1 MKSPD
6 SMMKHV
12 YLIIIT
18 LFVNLTI
25 HAQVQKDYT
34 ERAQDIYKLL
44 RAQEFGK
51 VVAEFDS
58 SIAKRI
64 DSTRLATAWANLIK
78 MEGNFVKVIEITTE
92 IVSKH
97 TVIIQK
103 SEFEKRS
110 VDFKLAFGDNGKV
123 KGIFLTPE
131 IKKFVFSN
139 PDYYDST
146 KFVEK
151 RKFVVTGEYRLPA
164 ILTLPTKSV
173 APPPVAILVHGSGP
187 NDKDET
193 VGNTKIFRDLAVGL
207 SAQGIAVLRFD
218 KRTRNFGKKMA
229 STVKKLTV
237 KEETIDDVISAIK
250 MLELDS
256 TVNGKRIYLIGHSLG
271 GMLLPRIVEQSK
283 DISGI
288 VMMAANSRPMEDLML
303 EQMEYLQSFDSSS
316 QHSSVVLD
324 SMRTEI
330 SKIKKLS
337 DDNANDT
344 IGLLGVPVSYWLDL
358 KKYDQIA
365 VASSIKMPILIL
377 HGNRDYQ
384 VTNTDY
390 SLWHSKLKDYK
401 NVSFRSYEKLNHFFI
416 AGEGKSRPEEY
427 DLPGHV
433 DKQVINDIS
442 SFIRT
447 GHLR

>member
-1 MKSPD
+1 MKYPD

-18 LFVNLTI
+18 LCLNFSV
-25 HAQVQKDYT
+25 HAQVKKDYT
-34 ERAQDIYKLL
+34 ERAQNIYELI
-44 RAQEFGK
+44 RAQEFAK

-58 SIAKRI
+58 SLAKRI
-64 DSTRLATAWANLIK
+64 DSTRLATAWINLIK

-92 IVSKH
+92 KRSNFD
-97 TVIIQK
+97 VIIQR
-103 SEFEKRS
+103 SQFEKRT
-110 VDFKLAFGDNGKV
+110 VDFKLAFAENGKV

-151 RKFVVTGEYRLPA
+151 RKFIVTGEYRLPA
-164 ILTLPTKSV
+164 TLTLPTKSV
-173 APPPVAILVHGSGP
+173 NPPPVAILVHGSGP

-207 SAQGIAVLRFD
+207 AAQGIAVLRYD
-218 KRTRNFGKKMA
+218 KRTRNYGKKMA
-229 STVKKLTV
+229 STVKNLTV

-250 MLELDS
+250 LLEIDS

-271 GMLLPRIVEQSK
+271 GMLLPRIAQQSR

-288 VMMAANSRPMEDLML
+288 IMMAANSRPIEDLML
-303 EQMEYLQSFDSSS
+303 DHLEYLQGFDSSS
-316 QHSSVVLD
+316 QNSFVVLD

-330 SKIKKLS
+330 AKIKKVS
-337 DDNANDT
+337 NDNANDT
-344 IGLLGVPVSYWLDL
+344 LGLLGVPVSYWLDL
-358 KKYDQIA
+358 KKYDQVA

-377 HGNRDYQ
+377 QGNRDYQ
-384 VTNTDY
+384 VTNADY
-390 SLWHSKLKDYK
+390 SLWQSKLKDYK

-416 AGEGKSRPEEY
+416 AGEGKSHPEEY

-433 DKQVINDIS
+433 DKEVISDIS
-442 SFIRT
+442 SFILT